1 MKLKNEVKVGLLAIV
16 ALALLIIGYS
26 FLKGNDVFS
35 SDRTYYAIY
44 DRVDGLTVSKPIL
57 VNGFQIGRVSGME
70 LREDGRIRTELK
82 VNNKYAVPSNT
93 IAKIVSTDLLGG
105 KAIVFEL
112 GDSPIYAQD
121 GHQLEAG
128 SEKNIMEQV
137 EPIQKKA
144 QDIAAVLDS
153 VLSSI
158 NNTINEDFQR
168 DFNRSIHSIANSLK
182 NIEGIT
188 GQLDDL
194 VGRER
199 VRVSDIMANVA
210 SITENL
216 QNNNEQITGLLS
228 NLNTIT
234 DQVARANVA
243 NTVESANQAVADFQ
257 AIVDRIN
264 RGDGS
269 IGMLINDTSLYENL
283 QNASKN
289 LDELMIDIKEHPGRY
304 VHFSIFGRRD

>member
-35 SDRTYYAIY
+35 TDRTYYAIY

-57 VNGFQIGRVSGME
+57 VNGYQIGRVSGME
-70 LREDGRIRTELK
+70 LQEDGRIRTELK
-82 VNNKYAVPSNT
+82 VSDKYAVPSNT

-188 GQLDDL
+188 GQLDEL

-216 QNNNEQITGLLS
+216 KNNNEQITGMLA

-264 RGDGS
+264 QGEGS

-304 VHFSIFGRRD
+304 VHFSIFGRKD